1 MKTLLL
7 VILLCCFFHPVF
19 SQQNI
24 SGKWVGKITQKPGGF
39 SQLYDFELDLNQKK
53 HIWGDSYAYIDDD
66 VEIKIGLSGYFDQDT
81 IRLSESIDWVR
92 IDKVPWNW
100 VACIKNI
107 NVVYRK
113 ENNNEYLEGTW
124 NGYSKDNPSD
134 ACIPGRVILS
144 RTIAGLDQFLHEN
157 RDSVITAEPLT
168 ISDNPAT
175 ELNFDAPFLNTEPKK
190 VIEISVNN
198 PNLQIQLLDYLKV
211 DNDTVSV
218 YLNRSPLARN
228 VRISKRATLI
238 NFKLDPTI
246 ELNELLLFAENLG
259 EIPPNTSELLVIDGS
274 QTHRIMISSDKQ
286 KTAAVYLKYLA
297 PKRQ

>member
-1 MKTLLL
+1 MKTLLSA
-7 VILLCCFFHPVF
+7 ILLCCFFLPVF
-19 SQQNI
+19 SQKNI
-24 SGKWVGKITQKPGGF
+24 SGKWVGKITQRPGGF
-39 SQLYDFELDLNQKK
+39 SELYDFELDLNQKK

-66 VEIKIGLSGYFDQDT
+66 VEIKIGLSGYFDKDT

-107 NVVYRK
+107 NVVYHK

-124 NGYSKDNPSD
+124 NGYSKVNPSD

-144 RTIAGLDQFLHEN
+144 RSIAGLDQFLLEN

-168 ISDNPAT
+168 ISDNPAR

-211 DNDTVSV
+211 DNDTISV
-218 YLNRSPLARN
+218 YLNRDPLARN

-246 ELNELLLFAENLG
+246 ELNELLLYAENLG
-259 EIPPNTSELLVIDGS
+259 EIPPNTSELLVIDGGR
-274 QTHRIMISSDKQ
+274 THRIMITSDKQ
-286 KTAAVYLKYLA
+286 KTAAVYLKHKVL
-297 PKRQ
+297 KKE